1 MKQAVNGKLN
11 NGCNTSVFETVKK
24 GTDREEKEHSGPPP
38 LVRGGVEQSE
48 TEG

>member
-1 MKQAVNGKLN
+1 MRLPKKAQ
-11 NGCNTSVFETVKK
+11 TVKK
-24 GTDREEKEHSGPPP
+24 KEHPGIPP

>member
-1 MKQAVNGKLN
+1 MKAY
-11 NGCNTSVFETVKK
+11 KK
-24 GTDREEKEHSGPPP
+24 AREREEKEHSGIPP

>member
-1 MKQAVNGKLN
+1 MCMG
-11 NGCNTSVFETVKK
+11 VFETAKK
-24 GTDREEKEHSGPPP
+24 GTDREEKEHPDIPP